1 MFTENDNFEP
11 KAIPSSATV
20 PVHKWEGEDEDD
32 EVKDN
37 WEDEEE
43 EEEKKDIEKQE
54 PLKPVVKKGKKALLE
69 KIEEKEVS
77 HFCNK
82 PMVTTCHPSLR
93 LKGDPTRSPNP
104 GTLGSNGSPQIQ
116 VLMCRHPDPRSPLN
130 GQSDP
135 LDSMVN
141 SQPQYLDTPLSI
153 LPPGLQRKREK
164 VEKQPKREELTS
176 EEIQAEKLRQQKLQE
191 ESDLLVAMET
201 FGVAQTST
209 GTGIDAMNPSSIEE
223 FNELQE
229 ALSKKVQQYTK
240 SEHFPEFA
248 ENLIRNICVNLSS
261 YDLKKLKTTI
271 ENMFLEKSKVEKGDK
286 AKKNKGKAKAKLR
299 VEGENSLVNEYSAY
313 ADYDDFDDFM

>member
-1 MFTENDNFEP
+1 MDEEWENDNFVP

-54 PLKPVVKKGKKALLE
+54 HLKPVVKKGKKALLE
-69 KIEEKEVS
+69 KIEEKE
-77 HFCNK
+77 
-82 PMVTTCHPSLR
+82 
-93 LKGDPTRSPNP
+93 
-104 GTLGSNGSPQIQ
+104 
-116 VLMCRHPDPRSPLN
+116 
-130 GQSDP
+130 
-135 LDSMVN
+135 
-141 SQPQYLDTPLSI
+141 
-153 LPPGLQRKREK
+153 QRKREK